1 MYNWSVDTT
10 RLKKNHE
17 KYEQFLLEQQ
27 INFGLNGQ
35 KLSLKILKKY
45 WNSLNIDPQK
55 QIFLKKIV
63 WMQS

>member
-10 RLKKNHE
+10 RLKKNPE

>member
-10 RLKKNHE
+10 RLKKNPE

-55 QIFLKKIV
+55 QVFLKKIV

>member
-55 QIFLKKIV
+55 QVFLKKIV